1 MWLLD
6 TNIVSELVKRL
17 PDATVQ
23 TRFDA
28 TPKDELAISVVTLFE
43 LRFGAARAPF
53 PAKLWPRI
61 EDRILSRCA
70 VLPLHQNDALAA
82 ADLFSTLVG
91 GGDNI
96 TVQDILIGG
105 TAWADHHTLVTRN
118 TRHFQSIAGL
128 KLENWFE
135 PPGPVAPRV

>member
-1 MWLLD
+1 VWLLD
-6 TNIVSELVKRL
+6 TNVASELVKRL
-17 PDATVQ
+17 PDAAVQ

-28 TPKDELAISVVTLFE
+28 TPTNELTISVVTLFE
-43 LRFGAARAPF
+43 LRFGAARAPY
-53 PAKLWPRI
+53 PAKLWQRI
-61 EDRILSRCA
+61 QSRILSRCA
-70 VLPLHQNDALAA
+70 VLPLRDADALAA
-82 ADLFSTLVG
+82 ADLFSTLAS

-105 TAWADHHTLVTRN
+105 TAWAARHTLVTRN

-135 PPGPVAPRV
+135 PPSSPAAQS

>member
-6 TNIVSELVKRL
+6 TNVVSELVKRL
-17 PDATVQ
+17 PDAAVQ

-28 TPKDELAISVVTLFE
+28 TPKEELAISVVTLFE
-43 LRFGAARAPF
+43 LRFGAARAPY

-61 EDRILSRCA
+61 EERILSRCT
-70 VLPLHQNDALAA
+70 VLPLRPDDALSA
-82 ADLFSTLVG
+82 ADLFSTIIG
-91 GGDNI
+91 GGGNI
-96 TVQDILIGG
+96 TVQDVLIGG
-105 TAWADHHTLVTRN
+105 TAWAARHTLVTRN

-135 PPGPVAPRV
+135 PPGSRQS